1 MAEMTVREGRGEAMR
16 GTHVLGGDRPQEEKA
31 PRNEGFPASYWQGL
45 MIVTLLLGL
54 AWINLSRV
62 PVDASLLDQSI
73 QAPKTGFLAPDFTLT
88 STDGETFTLSELR
101 GTPVILNF
109 WATWCPPCR
118 AEMPAFEEV
127 WQRYGRGDVL
137 ILGVNQ
143 GESATAVEGFARG
156 YIQTS
161 FPLLLDRRTEVG
173 AIYGVRALPT
183 TVFVDREGRIQDVKV
198 GGPLDLATILDGVR
212 KASKE

>member
-1 MAEMTVREGRGEAMR
+1 MQ
-16 GTHVLGGDRPQEEKA
+16 GTHTLGSEGSQEKGT
-31 PRNEGFPASYWQGL
+31 RSEGFPASYWQGL

-73 QAPKTGFLAPDFTLT
+73 QAPKPGFLAPDFTLI

-101 GTPVILNF
+101 GTPVIVNF

-137 ILGVNQ
+137 VLGVNQ
-143 GESATAVEGFARG
+143 GESSGAVVGFARN
-156 YIQTS
+156 YIRTS
-161 FPLLLDRRTEVG
+161 FPLLLDQRTEVG

-183 TVFVDREGRIQDVKV
+183 TVFVDREGRIQDIKV